1 MEEQQPTEKLLACLF
16 AFSGYCCLTE
26 IGLSF
31 GDGRGG
37 GWSLWIAP
45 ALSVFTL
52 CFQMLSL
59 VAVGNKDKKNKGAMA
74 PSALYNTALALQLS
88 LLAILWLATGALTFI
103 NIRRYNRTRQDHEA
117 PVKPVAW
124 VEAAIAIITSGFIY
138 WQSLII
144 AYRRRQLFERV
155 EPRPIQLRVMRTNS
169 QPRNSVMPS
178 TELPTSNISY
188 KNVDTQES
196 F

>member
-1 MEEQQPTEKLLACLF
+1 MEEQQPEEKLLACLF

-37 GWSLWIAP
+37 AWS
-45 ALSVFTL
+45 
-52 CFQMLSL
+52 
-59 VAVGNKDKKNKGAMA
+59 NKDKKNKGTMV
-74 PSALYNTALALQLS
+74 PSALYNIAFALQLS
-88 LLAILWLATGALTFI
+88 LLAIVWLTTGVLTFV
-103 NIRRYNRTRQDHEA
+103 NIRRYNRARQEHDA
-117 PVKPVAW
+117 PVKPVPWA
-124 VEAAIAIITSGFIY
+124 EAVIAIITSGFIY
-138 WQSLII
+138 WQSLLI

-155 EPRPIQLRVMRTNS
+155 EPQPIQLRVMRTNS

-188 KNVDTQES
+188 KIVDTQES
-196 F
+196 L